1 MDQYQLKQTL
11 GELEQQ
17 LSEQLRT
24 EFVREYV
31 NKIMRLIRENYSS
44 GLVRNIIS
52 NEESDFYFDYTHA
65 LSDDMKDAVIRAL
78 TQSVLTETVWYTSE
92 NAVEM
97 PLVLPLEQ
105 KLDYDRFA
113 RIAEKNKQ
121 ADGASA
127 ADFIPGRS
135 RSATSIILPKN
146 RPTTILSVKALS
158 PLMT

>member
-24 EFVREYV
+24 EFVKEYV

-78 TQSVLTETVWYTSE
+78 TQSGLTETVWYTSE

-121 ADGASA
+121 AAGASA
-127 ADFIPGRS
+127 ADFIPGARA
-135 RSATSIILPKN
+135 RQRRLFYPKTAPQLFC
-146 RPTTILSVKALS
+146 R
-158 PLMT
+158 

>member
-65 LSDDMKDAVIRAL
+65 LSDDMKEAVIRAL
-78 TQSVLTETVWYTSE
+78 TQSGLTETVWYTSE

-105 KLDYDRFA
+105 KLD
-113 RIAEKNKQ
+113 
-121 ADGASA
+121 
-127 ADFIPGRS
+127 
-135 RSATSIILPKN
+135 
-146 RPTTILSVKALS
+146 
-158 PLMT
+158 

>member
-65 LSDDMKDAVIRAL
+65 LFDDMKDAVIRAL
-78 TQSVLTETVWYTSE
+78 TQSGLTETVWYTSE

-105 KLDYDRFA
+105 KLDYDRLA
-113 RIAEKNKQ
+113 RIAEENKQ
-121 ADGASA
+121 ADGASVA
-127 ADFIPGRS
+127 VFIPGARA
-135 RSATSIILPKN
+135 RQRRLFYPKTAPQLFC
-146 RPTTILSVKALS
+146 R
-158 PLMT
+158 